1 MIEDETVGKTFARI
15 YVYIEAVVGRQV
27 PFEIYSGRIE
37 VHHGEGR
44 VVKVLWPSSTVKKR
58 KIPWRGI
65 VS

>member
-37 VHHGEGR
+37 VHHGEEG
-44 VVKVLWPSSTVKKR
+44 L
-58 KIPWRGI
+58 
-65 VS
+65 